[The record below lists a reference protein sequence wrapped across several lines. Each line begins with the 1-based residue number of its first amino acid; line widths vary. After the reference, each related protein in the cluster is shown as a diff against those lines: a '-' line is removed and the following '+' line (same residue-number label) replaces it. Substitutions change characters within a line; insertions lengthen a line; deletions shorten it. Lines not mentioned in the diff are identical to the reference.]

1 MKTTT
6 HIIISLLAATVVL
19 TLVSPVFDV
28 VPDKPVVY
36 LDKMKTIHVREIADI
51 VSVDSALENLVSE
64 DNYIVSLE
72 ANDSLKD
79 VVVNY
84 PYQFVEVRMQGRTLH
99 LALLPTLRGE
109 DMTPLSMELM
119 PNEQASDSVVAGERL
134 EAVVRIQ
141 MPSAML
147 RDFLSR
153 VNHASLRCVSL
164 LVNGVRGDSLSFR
177 RDLNLALADCA
188 FDVAEVTVP
197 GKMLRLSRTKIGKL
211 TFHTVPSGDGGTNGL
226 YFWHRLRVF
235 RPYHGRTDKGLWI
248 GCRTL
253 QYQKESNLEVKRWKR
268 KTKTNF
274 ICAVRSTRRNGL
286 STKARFPWAP
296 LSCVATGS
304 SAERTI

>member
-36 LDKMKTIHVREIADI
+36 LDKMKAIHVREIADI

-211 TFHTVPSGDGGTNGL
+211 TFHTVPSGDGGYSSRLETDSAWVDDLLLKGRMDYTFGIDYECFGHITVEPTKGYGL
-226 YFWHRLRVF
+226 DVELYNIKKKVIL
-235 RPYHGRTDKGLWI
+235 K
-248 GCRTL
+248 
-253 QYQKESNLEVKRWKR
+253 
-268 KTKTNF
+268 
-274 ICAVRSTRRNGL
+274 
-286 STKARFPWAP
+286 
-296 LSCVATGS
+296 
-304 SAERTI
+304 

>member
-177 RDLNLALADCA
+177 RDLNLALTDCA

-211 TFHTVPSGDGGTNGL
+211 TFHTVPSGDGGYSSRLETDSAWVDDLLLKGRMNYTFGL
-226 YFWHRLRVF
+226 DYECFGHITVE
-235 RPYHGRTDKGLWI
+235 PTTGYGLDVELYNI
-248 GCRTL
+248 KKKVIL
-253 QYQKESNLEVKRWKR
+253 K
-268 KTKTNF
+268 
-274 ICAVRSTRRNGL
+274 
-286 STKARFPWAP
+286 
-296 LSCVATGS
+296 
-304 SAERTI
+304 